1 MDKDNKKFI
10 IETIFLKEAIKM
22 NLSLKEFIVL
32 MYFDNMYGEYFDVK
46 NISKATCLNEQD
58 VLTAFGGLLD
68 KKLII
73 LNSEKDENGKLVDHV
88 SLDNLYNK
96 IKNNEKKK
104 KANDDKKNL
113 FAKFQAEYG
122 RSLSGMDFECINGWL
137 DSGFSEELIIGAV
150 KEASY
155 NGVSSLRY
163 IDTILFEWKKKGL
176 TKMSEVNSYIKKRE
190 ESKTE
195 LIEDNVL
202 EYNWLDDE

>member
-1 MDKDNKKFI
+1 MSIHIGAKENEIANITANPVVKAYIDLMNEMQTADK
-10 IETIFLKEAIKM
+10 ET
-22 NLSLKEFIVL
+22 
-32 MYFDNMYGEYFDVK
+32 YD
-46 NISKATCLNEQD
+46 
-58 VLTAFGGLLD
+58 
-68 KKLII
+68 I
-73 LNSEKDENGKLVDHV
+73 L
-88 SLDNLYNK
+88 
-96 IKNNEKKK
+96 NEKKK